1 MWNESSRYLIF
12 SSLLNTKSYVV
23 GGRSEPRI
31 MDYTGKPEFL
41 TAAVRM
47 EGKRGKKTGKKLL

>member
-1 MWNESSRYLIF
+1 
-12 SSLLNTKSYVV
+12 VV

-47 EGKRGKKTGKKLL
+47 EGRRGKKTGKKLL